1 MEGEEKMMSK
11 KIWITLVSII
21 SVTLMVATSVEAAI
35 GASSYIGDA
44 KREVKIEST
53 PVVYADSGRIGL
65 NQAAKID
72 TESEVKSTE
81 SVVSIVGTTEIDTKS
96 EIKPAEPVPS
106 VDGTAEINTNSKIKP
121 GESVAPTNDPTD
133 VDSGADVSIETDDVP
148 TGNGSSNPDNGLIW
162 LVVEGDEVSDGDSE
176 TPDVDPNGS
185 GLGLANDIGTTIS
198 GSPGS
203 SSIEV
208 DEVFVA
214 SSNGLVDKVV
224 SVDTTLPLNILG
236 YAKIDVLSGNENLN
250 DGPYFEGLDIFDQLS
265 LAAASTLMMF
275 LVRAIQLLDVAF
287 PLADSILIAT
297 TICAWMLEKAMSTIE
312 LGLNLI
318 NITLGISITI
328 GGHTYTLT
336 GPIRTALKNLIIPIL
351 DKIVNFLVPIAKD
364 SALDIIDYFQNLKTL
379 FEKDTFRELIQQL
392 YSRSSLA
399 VYAILQVLQNK
410 DTTQIKTW
418 LEQFVNPSAAQILVS
433 LLNSYDSIFVS
444 IRDGIFGKFDTFIT
458 YGRNATALRN
468 IHVEINPNC
477 QVEEG
482 QYAAIIEI
490 KAISAGQVFDSKIIG
505 ILYDGS
511 GNDVPSL
518 GESAGVI
525 ATNNV
530 MGGMNSQAHGYNQGA
545 TNT

>member
-21 SVTLMVATSVEAAI
+21 SVTLMVATSAEAAI
-35 GASSYIGDA
+35 GASLYLGET

-65 NQAAKID
+65 DQAAK
-72 TESEVKSTE
+72 
-81 SVVSIVGTTEIDTKS
+81 IDTKS
-96 EIKPAEPVPS
+96 EIKPAESVPS
-106 VDGTAEINTNSKIKP
+106 VDGTAKIDTKS
-121 GESVAPTNDPTD
+121 ETK
-133 VDSGADVSIETDDVP
+133 SIELVDQTTDKTESNDAGNIP
-148 TGNGSSNPDNGLIW
+148 NENGSSEQGNDLIW
-162 LVVEGDEVSDGDSE
+162 LVVQGDEVPYNDPE
-176 TPDVDPNGS
+176 TPDIDSNGS
-185 GLGLANDIGTTIS
+185 EVLSANNQGATIA
-198 GSPGS
+198 GSPAS
-203 SSIEV
+203 PPVEV

-214 SSNGLVDKVV
+214 SSDGLVDKVV
-224 SVDTTLPLNILG
+224 SIDTTLPLNILG

-250 DGPYFEGLDIFDQLS
+250 DGPYFKGLDIFDKLS

-275 LVRAIQLLDVAF
+275 LIRAIQLLDIAF

-297 TICAWMLEKAMSTIE
+297 TICAWMLEKVLYMIENGFSWVTID
-312 LGLNLI
+312 
-318 NITLGISITI
+318 ITI
-328 GGHTYTLT
+328 CGFTLSN
-336 GPIRTALKNLIIPIL
+336 PIRTALEKLINPIL
-351 DKIVNFLVPIAKD
+351 EKIVDFLVPIAKD
-364 SALDIIDYFQNLKTL
+364 SALDVVDYVVDFFQNLKTL
-379 FEKDTFRELIQQL
+379 FEKDTFRNLVEQL
-392 YSRSSLA
+392 YESSSLA

-418 LEQFVNPSAAQILVS
+418 LEQFVNPSVAQILVS

-444 IRDGIFGKFDTFIT
+444 IRDGIFGKFDAFMT
-458 YGRNATALRN
+458 YGREATSLRN

-511 GNDVPSL
+511 DGDVPNL
-518 GESAGVI
+518 GESAADVI
-525 ATNNV
+525 LTNDV
-530 MGGMNSQAHGYNQGA
+530 MEGMNSQAQDYNQGT

>member
-35 GASSYIGDA
+35 GSSSYVGDA

-53 PVVYADSGRIGL
+53 SVVYADSGRIGL
-65 NQAAKID
+65 DQAAK
-72 TESEVKSTE
+72 
-81 SVVSIVGTTEIDTKS
+81 IDTKS
-96 EIKPAEPVPS
+96 EIKPTEPATS
-106 VDGTAEINTNSKIKP
+106 VDGTAEIDAKTEIKP
-121 GESVAPTNDPTD
+121 DEPVAPTDDATA
-133 VDSGADVSIETDDVP
+133 VDSGIDVSIETDDAP
-148 TGNGSSNPDNGLIW
+148 DENGSSNPDNDLIW
-162 LVVEGDEVSDGDSE
+162 LVIQGDEVSHNNSE
-176 TPDVDPNGS
+176 TPNIDSNGS
-185 GLGLANDIGTTIS
+185 EVLSANNQGTTIV
-198 GSPGS
+198 GSPAS
-203 SSIEV
+203 SPVKV

-214 SSNGLVDKVV
+214 SSGGLVDKIV
-224 SVDTTLPLNILG
+224 SIDTTLPLNILG

-250 DGPYFEGLDIFDQLS
+250 DGPYFEGLDIFDKLS

-287 PLADSILIAT
+287 PLADSVLIAT
-297 TICAWMLEKAMSTIE
+297 TICAWMLEKVLYMIENGFSWVTID
-312 LGLNLI
+312 
-318 NITLGISITI
+318 ITI
-328 GGHTYTLT
+328 CGFTLSN
-336 GPIRTALKNLIIPIL
+336 PIRTALEKLINPIL
-351 DKIVNFLVPIAKD
+351 EKIVDFLIPIAKD
-364 SALDIIDYFQNLKTL
+364 SALNVVDYVVDFFQNLKTL
-379 FEKDTFRELIQQL
+379 FEKDTFRNLVKQL
-392 YSRSSLA
+392 YESSSLA

-418 LEQFVNPSAAQILVS
+418 LEQFVNPSVAQILAS

-444 IRDGIFGKFDTFIT
+444 IRDGIFGKFDAFIT
-458 YGRNATALRN
+458 YGREATALRN
-468 IHVEINPNC
+468 IHLEINPNF

-511 GNDVPSL
+511 GSDVPSL

-530 MGGMNSQAHGYNQGA
+530 MEGMNSQAQGYNQGT
-545 TNT
+545 TNI

>member
-1 MEGEEKMMSK
+1 MPRCGTKMEGEEKMMNK
-11 KIWITLVSII
+11 KIWMTLVSII

-35 GASSYIGDA
+35 GASSYVGDA

-53 PVVYADSGRIGL
+53 SVVYADSGRIGL

-81 SVVSIVGTTEIDTKS
+81 SVVLITDTTEIDTKP
-96 EIKPAEPVPS
+96 EIKP
-106 VDGTAEINTNSKIKP
+106 D
-121 GESVAPTNDPTD
+121 ESVVPTD
-133 VDSGADVSIETDDVP
+133 DATDANSGIDAPIETDDF
-148 TGNGSSNPDNGLIW
+148 TDENGSSEPGNDLIW
-162 LVVEGDEVSDGDSE
+162 LVVEGDEASDDGGSE
-176 TPDVDPNGS
+176 APDIDPNGS
-185 GLGLANDIGTTIS
+185 GLELANDMGTAIP

-203 SSIEV
+203 SPIEV
-208 DEVFVA
+208 DEVFIA

-224 SVDTTLPLNILG
+224 SIDTTLPLNILG
-236 YAKIDVLSGNENLN
+236 YARIDVISGNENLN

-275 LVRAIQLLDVAF
+275 LVRAIQLLDITF

-297 TICAWMLEKAMSTIE
+297 TICAWMLEKAMSAIE
-312 LGLNLI
+312 FGLNLI

-364 SALDIIDYFQNLKTL
+364 SALDIVDYFQNLKTL
-379 FEKDTFRELIQQL
+379 FEKTDFRELIEQL
-392 YSRSSLA
+392 YDSSSLA

-418 LEQFVNPSAAQILVS
+418 LEQFVSPSVAQILVS

-444 IRDGIFGKFDTFIT
+444 IRDNIFGKFDAFIT
-458 YGRNATALRN
+458 YEREATALRN
-468 IHVEINPNC
+468 IHVEVNPTC

-490 KAISAGQVFDSKIIG
+490 KAISTGQVFDSKIIG

-511 GNDVPSL
+511 GSDILSL
-518 GESAGVI
+518 DESAGVI
-525 ATNNV
+525 ETNNV
-530 MGGMNSQAHGYNQGA
+530 MEGMNSQAQGYNQGA
-545 TNT
+545 TNI

>member
-11 KIWITLVSII
+11 KIWMTLVSII

-35 GASSYIGDA
+35 GASLYVGET

-53 PVVYADSGRIGL
+53 HVVYADSGRIGL
-65 NQAAKID
+65 DQAAK
-72 TESEVKSTE
+72 
-81 SVVSIVGTTEIDTKS
+81 IDTKS
-96 EIKPAEPVPS
+96 EIKPAESVPS
-106 VDGTAEINTNSKIKP
+106 VDGTAEIDAKSEIKP
-121 GESVAPTNDPTD
+121 DESIVPTD
-133 VDSGADVSIETDDVP
+133 DATEVDSGIYVSIETDDVP
-148 TGNGSSNPDNGLIW
+148 DENGSSEPDNGLIW
-162 LVVEGDEVSDGDSE
+162 LVIQGDEVSHNDSE
-176 TPDVDPNGS
+176 TPDIDSNGS
-185 GLGLANDIGTTIS
+185 EVLSANNQGATIA
-198 GSPGS
+198 GSPAS
-203 SSIEV
+203 SPIEV

-214 SSNGLVDKVV
+214 SSSGLVDKIV

-297 TICAWMLEKAMSTIE
+297 TICAWMLEKAMSVIE

-336 GPIRTALKNLIIPIL
+336 GPIRTALTNLIIPIL

-364 SALDIIDYFQNLKTL
+364 SALDIVDYFQNLKTL
-379 FEKDTFRELIQQL
+379 FEKTDFRELIEQL
-392 YSRSSLA
+392 YDSSSLA

-410 DTTQIKTW
+410 NTTQLETW
-418 LEQFVNPSAAQILVS
+418 LEQFVSPWAAQGLVS
-433 LLNSYDSIFVS
+433 LLNDYDGLFVC
-444 IRDGIFGKFDTFIT
+444 IRDNIFGKFDTFMT
-458 YGRNATALRN
+458 YGREATALRN
-468 IHVEINPNC
+468 IHVEVNPNC

-482 QYAAIIEI
+482 QYAAIIQI
-490 KAISAGQVFDSKIIG
+490 NASSAGHVFDSKIIG

-511 GNDVPSL
+511 GSDVPSL

-525 ATNNV
+525 ATNNNV
-530 MGGMNSQAHGYNQGA
+530 MEGMNSQAQGYNQGA
-545 TNT
+545 TNI

>member
-11 KIWITLVSII
+11 KIWMTLVSII

-35 GASSYIGDA
+35 GTSSYVGDA

-81 SVVSIVGTTEIDTKS
+81 SVVLIAGTTEIDTKS
-96 EIKPAEPVPS
+96 EIKPAEPVPP
-106 VDGTAEINTNSKIKP
+106 VDGTAEIDAKPEIKP
-121 GESVAPTNDPTD
+121 DESVVPTD
-133 VDSGADVSIETDDVP
+133 DATDANSGIDAPIETDDF
-148 TGNGSSNPDNGLIW
+148 TDENGSSEPDNGLIW

-185 GLGLANDIGTTIS
+185 GLELANDMGTTIP

-203 SSIEV
+203 FPIEV

-224 SVDTTLPLNILG
+224 SIDTTLPLNILG
-236 YAKIDVLSGNENLN
+236 YARIDVLSGNENLN

-275 LVRAIQLLDVAF
+275 LVRAIQLLDIAF

-297 TICAWMLEKAMSTIE
+297 TICAWMLEKVLYMIENGFSWVTID
-312 LGLNLI
+312 
-318 NITLGISITI
+318 ITI
-328 GGHTYTLT
+328 CGFTLSN
-336 GPIRTALKNLIIPIL
+336 PIRTALGKLINPIL
-351 DKIVNFLVPIAKD
+351 EKIVDFLVPIAKD
-364 SALDIIDYFQNLKTL
+364 SALDIVDYFQNLKTL
-379 FEKDTFRELIQQL
+379 FEKTDFRELIEQL
-392 YSRSSLA
+392 YDSSSLA

-410 DTTQIKTW
+410 DTAQIKTW
-418 LEQFVNPSAAQILVS
+418 LEQFVNPSVAQILVS
-433 LLNSYDSIFVS
+433 LLNSYDGLFVS
-444 IRDGIFGKFDTFIT
+444 IRDNIFGKFDTFMT
-458 YGRNATALRN
+458 YGREATALRN
-468 IHVEINPNC
+468 IHVEINQNC

-482 QYAAIIEI
+482 QYAAIIRI
-490 KAISAGQVFDSKIIG
+490 NATSAGQVFDSKIIG

-511 GNDVPSL
+511 GSDVPSL
-518 GESAGVI
+518 DESADVI

-530 MGGMNSQAHGYNQGA
+530 MEGMNSQAQGYNQGA
-545 TNT
+545 TNI